1 MHIPL
6 NTSISTYLCFII
18 VTFIWC
24 LRYLANCLYKKRHM
38 LGIQTT
44 YAKVII
50 TPNSICPHF
59 YKLFKSMSVD
69 LSINHK
75 KDELF

>member
-1 MHIPL
+1 
-6 NTSISTYLCFII
+6 
-18 VTFIWC
+18 
-24 LRYLANCLYKKRHM
+24 M

-75 KDELF
+75 KTNFSKTF